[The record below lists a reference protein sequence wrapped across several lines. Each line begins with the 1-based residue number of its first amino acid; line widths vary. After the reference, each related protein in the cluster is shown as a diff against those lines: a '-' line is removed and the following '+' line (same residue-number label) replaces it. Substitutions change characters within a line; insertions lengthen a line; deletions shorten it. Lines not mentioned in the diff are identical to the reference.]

1 MKKLSIL
8 VVGAALILS
17 ATLALAGPG
26 GRGMGPGGG
35 YGRGSGMG
43 YSAIPDLTPDQSAQ
57 IKALQEAF
65 LLEIEPLQEE
75 LAAKRTALQDLWQ
88 TPNPDSAEVTTKQK
102 EMSDIRSSLQEK
114 ATSHRLEV
122 RQVLT
127 PEQQAQLPAFGA
139 GMGRGMGK
147 KMGPGNRW

>member
-1 MKKLSIL
+1 MKKWSIL
-8 VVGAALILS
+8 AVGAALVLS

-65 LLEIEPLQEE
+65 LQEIEPIQEV
-75 LAAKRTALQDLWQ
+75 LAAKRAELQGLWQ
-88 TPNPDSAEVTTKQK
+88 TPNPDSAALSVKQK
-102 EMSDIRSSLQEK
+102 EMSDIRFSLQER

-139 GMGRGMGK
+139 GMGRGMGE
-147 KMGPGNRW
+147 KMGHGNRW